1 MRYAV
6 YHAAWSFD
14 ADEPDKRLTVAL
26 MKRYVPKAATQVADA
41 ALQIFGGRGYTDDER
56 VSWIWQDCRGNQI
69 SEGTDE
75 IMTYIAA
82 PMILGDR

>member
-1 MRYAV
+1 M
-6 YHAAWSFD
+6 
-14 ADEPDKRLTVAL
+14 
-26 MKRYVPKAATQVADA
+26 ADA